1 MKRKAIQIEDDAPV
15 VDPPVSD
22 KGIPEAKEP
31 IDPGKRTSKINTWRP
46 GKNTT
51 YVDRDGKIFVV
62 NFDKIFGI
70 PKLKKYNRFVI
81 NKTSYENQLDI
92 ITRYTNF
99 FIHFYDKEQELINAY
114 LKLQMTMDPEVC
126 GDLYGPDDMKA
137 FIDFL
142 YQIMFTPTM
151 VQKIKQM
158 VEDNYLDDIEN
169 NSDEKKKYYKAN
181 EKKHLESLEF
191 TNQHIKI
198 LLAISFGMKI
208 LCPVMFHFCAS
219 NGIKID
225 KTNLVIFTFYEPL
238 FDLFNEDCNM
248 YNKLYVYVKTKVLES
263 NANNSTIFEQ
273 REIFGVDLYSVISQF
288 TKVVLISENCAKY
301 KFNEHWNAKQKKY
314 AENVVGFNKTI
325 IKYQL
330 NYFLKDQYEK
340 TLTEVTNT
348 KNNDG
353 LSGID
358 KMAMNLDKY
367 DEGTVILAD
376 INIEDTMKRIMQMVD
391 IPIAEEEVNYYMEH
405 FHIAPMQLEYI
416 HQFYAKYFGNCQDL
430 ALIPKRQLII
440 LALIMKKI
448 LLIDLGYDPDTK
460 EMKEAALPYILTGN
474 LEDRSVNRMIRAQKF
489 VDSLEESY
497 KYQRLVNEDYKMLL
511 EIPGKE
517 DSIKAKLSTLVN
529 TKFTYVT
536 YEAPELTGTEI
547 TYDVESIADELL
559 SFLEYI

>member
-1 MKRKAIQIEDDAPV
+1 MKRKAMQVVEDEVPV
-15 VDPPVSD
+15 VDPPSSD
-22 KGIPEAKEP
+22 KGITEVM
-31 IDPGKRTSKINTWRP
+31 DPGKRTSKINTWRP

-517 DSIKAKLSTLVN
+517 DSIKAKLSTIVN

-559 SFLEYI
+559 CFLEYI

>member
-1 MKRKAIQIEDDAPV
+1 MKRKAMQVVEDEVPV
-15 VDPPVSD
+15 VDPPSSD
-22 KGIPEAKEP
+22 KGITEVM
-31 IDPGKRTSKINTWRP
+31 DPGKRTSKINTWRP

-430 ALIPKRQLII
+430 ALFPKRQLII

-517 DSIKAKLSTLVN
+517 DSIKAKLSTIVN

>member
-1 MKRKAIQIEDDAPV
+1 MKRKAMQIVEDEVPV
-15 VDPPVSD
+15 VDPPSSD
-22 KGIPEAKEP
+22 KGITEVM
-31 IDPGKRTSKINTWRP
+31 DPGKRTSKINTWRP

-391 IPIAEEEVNYYMEH
+391 IPISEEEVNYYMEH

-517 DSIKAKLSTLVN
+517 DSIKAKLSTIVN

>member
-1 MKRKAIQIEDDAPV
+1 MKRRAMQIVEDEVPV
-15 VDPPVSD
+15 VDPPSSD
-22 KGIPEAKEP
+22 KGITEVM
-31 IDPGKRTSKINTWRP
+31 DPGKRTSKINTWRP

-517 DSIKAKLSTLVN
+517 DSIKAKLSTIVN

>member
-1 MKRKAIQIEDDAPV
+1 MKRKAMQIVEDEVPV
-15 VDPPVSD
+15 VDPPSSD
-22 KGIPEAKEP
+22 KGITEVM
-31 IDPGKRTSKINTWRP
+31 DPGKRTSKINTWRP

-460 EMKEAALPYILTGN
+460 EMKEAVLPYILTGN

-517 DSIKAKLSTLVN
+517 DSIKAKLSTIVN

>member
-1 MKRKAIQIEDDAPV
+1 MPCIVRNLTDD
-15 VDPPVSD
+15 
-22 KGIPEAKEP
+22 EA
-31 IDPGKRTSKINTWRP
+31 
-46 GKNTT
+46 
-51 YVDRDGKIFVV
+51 
-62 NFDKIFGI
+62 
-70 PKLKKYNRFVI
+70 
-81 NKTSYENQLDI
+81 
-92 ITRYTNF
+92 
-99 FIHFYDKEQELINAY
+99 
-114 LKLQMTMDPEVC
+114 
-126 GDLYGPDDMKA
+126 
-137 FIDFL
+137 
-142 YQIMFTPTM
+142 
-151 VQKIKQM
+151 IKQM

-517 DSIKAKLSTLVN
+517 DSIKAKLSTIVN

>member
-1 MKRKAIQIEDDAPV
+1 MKRKAMQIVEDEVPV
-15 VDPPVSD
+15 VDPPSSD
-22 KGIPEAKEP
+22 KGITEVM
-31 IDPGKRTSKINTWRP
+31 DPGKRTSKINTWRP

-238 FDLFNEDCNM
+238 FNLFNEDCNM

-517 DSIKAKLSTLVN
+517 DSIKAKLSTIVN